1 MPTPRLTQNNPQRFT
16 SKSERTNLTTRLSCI
31 AWALAA
37 IQLSGC
43 VTVSQAD
50 QVSPARDAQLSY
62 SPAPST
68 VVVRERGVIKV
79 KPDIASVSIRFE
91 IEKPTLDEAR
101 AALHDAIFKLTA
113 SAQGNGLAASDIETS
128 NVRIGPK
135 YAKRVVHSEPP
146 KLIGYVAS
154 KTTLLTVRDLST
166 LAAVIDGVLKGGG
179 SMGGI
184 SDVSLSVEDPSGA
197 RIKARDKAMRAAN
210 ATATQLAQLG
220 GVVRGP
226 PLSIQESIEVP
237 SGRLSK
243 EVLFAHIRRS
253 GTTPAVQDIAVAVNV
268 SVTYALTKG

>member
-16 SKSERTNLTTRLSCI
+16 SKSERMNLTTRLSCI

-43 VTVSQAD
+43 VTVNQAD
-50 QVSPARDAQLSY
+50 QVSSARDAQRSR
-62 SPAPST
+62 SPST

-101 AALHDAIFKLTA
+101 AALHDAIHKLTA
-113 SAQGNGLAASDIETS
+113 SVQGNGLAASDIETA
-128 NVRIGPK
+128 NVRIEPK
-135 YAKRVVHSEPP
+135 YAERRVHSEPP
-146 KLIGYVAS
+146 KIIGYVAS

-166 LAAVIDGVLKGGG
+166 LAAVIDGILKGGG

-197 RIKARDKAMRAAN
+197 RTKARDKAMRAAN

-220 GVVRGP
+220 GVVLGP
-226 PLSIQESIEVP
+226 PLSIQETVEVP

-253 GTTPAVQDIAVAVNV
+253 GTTPAVKNIAVAVNV